1 MRSSGPDVHV
11 HGAGMG
17 EFAPPPPYHETR
29 VDKNMAEVKDV
40 TMKEVPE
47 EGKDG
52 KGDEDA
58 DQQPKTKK
66 DKDVLT
72 VEGS

>member
-1 MRSSGPDVHV
+1 MRAVAHQRAYV
-11 HGAGMG
+11 HGDGRVA
-17 EFAPPPPYHETR
+17 APVYHATR
-29 VDKNMAEVKDV
+29 ADKNMAEVKDV

-58 DQQPKTKK
+58 EQQPKTKK